1 MHSIKLADD
10 DLALRAAKGDFEAFE
25 ELVQRYSSP
34 LFKFACG
41 MLNNAEDASDI
52 LQQTL
57 LQLHLALPQRHPTAS
72 FKSWAFTIT
81 RNKCLDQLR
90 KRRIPTFNELNFK
103 HRADD
108 ELTYLEQLSDNA
120 PLPEEIIERKDIQQ
134 ILQTAIAALPERE
147 RAVTVLRYTSD
158 LSFSEIGQILEIAEG
173 SAKTCF
179 QRAKLLLREYLKEQ
193 L

>member
-1 MHSIKLADD
+1 MADD
-10 DLALRAAKGDFEAFE
+10 ELALRAANGDFEAFE

-57 LQLHLALPQRHPTAS
+57 LQLHLALPKRQPTAS
-72 FKSWAFTIT
+72 FKSWAFTIA

-103 HRADD
+103 RQDED
-108 ELTYLEQLSDNA
+108 ELTILEQLSDNA
-120 PLPEEIIERKDIQQ
+120 PLPEEIIERKDVQQ
-134 ILQTAIAALPERE
+134 ALKAAIATLPERE

-158 LSFSEIGQILEIAEG
+158 LSFNEIGQVLGIAEG

-179 QRAKLLLREYLKEQ
+179 QRAKLLLREYLKER